1 MNYRIIIIIFTLFS
15 LISVAMILHT
25 KTIQE
30 NAIIASGLHNA
41 KLYSNAITT
50 FRTIYTSDV
59 VSVAEQNGL
68 PATHNYNNKNAIPLP
83 ATLTIMLGKKISE
96 NGTGEK
102 VSLYSPYPYPWRKK
116 TGGLRDEFS
125 KKAWAHFSKN
135 KTEPYFEVFTEK
147 NEKYLRYATADT
159 MRASCI
165 NCHNSHANSPKTN
178 WKVGDVRG
186 VLDVMIPLGNILAN
200 TRNDL
205 TFTIVIYAVLAI
217 LGVLGLIFMISKQKK
232 ESKELENAVKI
243 RTIELE
249 KEKSNAINAN
259 NAKSEFLSRMSHELR
274 TPMNAVLGFSQL
286 MKLNAKTEKE
296 RENCNEI
303 INAGNHLLELI
314 NEVLDLSKIELGEL
328 DISLNPVAIDNII
341 VDTLKLLTPMS
352 VDKGVHISKYIAT
365 GLYVYA
371 DKTRLRQVLFNL
383 MSNAIKYNSDNG
395 NVKVD
400 VTSKESGVIRI
411 SITDTGYGLN
421 KSQLSNLFNPF
432 QRLGAEHSGID
443 GVGIGLTISKKL
455 IEAMNGKI
463 AVKSTPKKGSTFW
476 FELSPAEK

>member
-30 NAIIASGLHNA
+30 NAIIASGLQNA
-41 KLYSNAITT
+41 KLYSDAITT

-68 PATHNYNNKNAIPLP
+68 PVTHNHNNKNAIPLP
-83 ATLTIMLGKKISE
+83 VTLTIMLGNKISKNE
-96 NGTGEK
+96 TGEK

-125 KKAWAHFSKN
+125 KKAWTHFSKN

-147 NEKYLRYATADT
+147 NNKYLRYATADT

-165 NCHNSHANSPKTN
+165 NCHNSHADSPKTN
-178 WKVGDVRG
+178 WKPGDVRG
-186 VLDVMIPLGNILAN
+186 VLDVTIPLGNILAN

-205 TFTIVIYAVLAI
+205 TFTILIYAVLAI
-217 LGVLGLIFMISKQKK
+217 LGVLGIIFMISKHKK

-249 KEKSNAINAN
+249 QEKSKATQAN
-259 NAKSEFLSRMSHELR
+259 NAKTEFLSRMSHELR

-286 MKLNAKTEKE
+286 MKLDAKTEKE
-296 RENCNEI
+296 RENCGEI

-341 VDTLKLLTPMS
+341 VDTLKLLTPIAA
-352 VDKGVHISKYIAT
+352 DKGVHISEYIAT

-383 MSNAIKYNSDNG
+383 ISNAIKYNSDNG
-395 NVKVD
+395 NVKVN
-400 VTSKESGVIRI
+400 VTSKESGAIRI
-411 SITDTGYGLN
+411 SVNDTGYGLN
-421 KSQLSNLFNPF
+421 KSQLSNLFKPF
-432 QRLGAEHSGID
+432 ERLGAEYSCID

-463 AVKSTPKKGSTFW
+463 GVESAPKKGSTFW
-476 FELSPAEK
+476 VELSPVEK